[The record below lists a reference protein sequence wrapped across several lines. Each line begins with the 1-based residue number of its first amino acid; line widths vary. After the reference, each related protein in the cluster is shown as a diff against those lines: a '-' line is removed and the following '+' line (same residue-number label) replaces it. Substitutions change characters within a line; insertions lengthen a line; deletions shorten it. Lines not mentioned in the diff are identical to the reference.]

1 MRQKRRPLHRE
12 LGVYVQ
18 IQQAFGGGTAVCSGA
33 LKIGGSKG
41 WVAAILGFRRSF
53 SATPVTPRAILASW
67 SSQSH

>member
-41 WVAAILGFRRSF
+41 
-53 SATPVTPRAILASW
+53 
-67 SSQSH
+67 